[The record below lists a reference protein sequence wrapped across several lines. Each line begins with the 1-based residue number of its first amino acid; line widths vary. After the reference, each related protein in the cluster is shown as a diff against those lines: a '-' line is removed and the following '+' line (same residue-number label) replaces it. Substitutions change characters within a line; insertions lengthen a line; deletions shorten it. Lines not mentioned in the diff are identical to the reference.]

1 MIKVINVINTAK
13 ISKEDFE
20 KLVKFYQN
28 YDDEKFEIILVIPK
42 NSEQLDVTELSK
54 IRVIEI
60 EELEKNIWNI
70 DVLGELIRIFKKEK
84 PYIVHSYESRMAELA
99 AKFIKDC
106 KVVFTGKQE
115 LINVDKKTKILKL
128 KFWNELI
135 PDNITVIDK
144 TLGKEVDSVNKK
156 ENKEADD
163 MGYIKEIQNMY
174 EIMECEPKMKKIN
187 LLDVFIILVVLVACA
202 VGYKFIKKTDNV
214 ITDDPTT
221 KVVYQV
227 RTNETIENVYDM
239 IEVGTPVYESRKNYC
254 IGKIIDK
261 TSEPSIRYAAN
272 MDNAEYVATEMDGY
286 KDIILT
292 IEASADKGSQNI
304 MIQDYKLKVGGEAYI
319 KGKGY
324 AVLGYVIS
332 IER

>member
-1 MIKVINVINTAK
+1 
-13 ISKEDFE
+13 
-20 KLVKFYQN
+20 
-28 YDDEKFEIILVIPK
+28 
-42 NSEQLDVTELSK
+42 
-54 IRVIEI
+54 
-60 EELEKNIWNI
+60 
-70 DVLGELIRIFKKEK
+70 
-84 PYIVHSYESRMAELA
+84 
-99 AKFIKDC
+99 
-106 KVVFTGKQE
+106 
-115 LINVDKKTKILKL
+115 
-128 KFWNELI
+128 
-135 PDNITVIDK
+135 
-144 TLGKEVDSVNKK
+144 
-156 ENKEADD
+156 
-163 MGYIKEIQNMY
+163 
-174 EIMECEPKMKKIN
+174 MKKIN
-187 LLDVFIILVVLVACA
+187 LLDVFIILIVLVACA

-261 TSEPSIRYAAN
+261 TSEPSVRYAAN
-272 MDNAEYVATEMDGY
+272 MDNAEYVATEMNGY

-292 IEASADKGSQNI
+292 IEANADKGSQNI